1 MKFLTDKEQHAG
13 IVTRVFQLRGN
24 INSIHA
30 RFRFTWN
37 NLGPTNSQEFVLH
50 SVTGFKGVG
59 FVFAAEET
67 LTAMNVVC
75 INHKGVH
82 PLDPIIMLYAGLVWC

>member
-1 MKFLTDKEQHAG
+1 M
-13 IVTRVFQLRGN
+13 
-24 INSIHA
+24 
-30 RFRFTWN
+30 
-37 NLGPTNSQEFVLH
+37 
-50 SVTGFKGVG
+50 G

-75 INHKGVH
+75 INHKGVQ